1 MEGLK
6 QLLQKERGIEEKF
19 PIFLKTV
26 KLLRNVE
33 GYVSYKA
40 TITEMVPIIE
50 EIVGGYEKDK
60 ELPEEKLIEYVQK
73 YEAF

>member
-50 EIVGGYEKDK
+50 EIVGNVFDEYDQE
-60 ELPEEKLIEYVQK
+60 ELLAHQMEEK
-73 YEAF
+73 